1 MAASRWAGRGLAD
14 GNVERRQEER
24 YIAAVVME
32 TLHSIERGRARVR
45 LGSKGR
51 QQASSQR
58 GGRAHG
64 HVTNLAQM
72 GAVASGTVL
81 RCGVRRPEQNPSV
94 AVPRRFPA

>member
-81 RCGVRRPEQNPSV
+81 RFGVRRPEQNPM
-94 AVPRRFPA
+94 RRRS

>member
-51 QQASSQR
+51 QQAASQR

-64 HVTNLAQM
+64 HGTNLAQM
-72 GAVASGTVL
+72 GAVASWTFFALGREASRTEPQ
-81 RCGVRRPEQNPSV
+81 RRRS
-94 AVPRRFPA
+94 